1 MRTLPLLALVLLPAL
16 ATASSTLRCDKGIV
30 SIGDRASEVIAKCGK
45 PSERSFIGYTYSGGG
60 DQSVK
65 EWVYGPRSG
74 GMVYFLR
81 FEGGRLKNIDSKRG
95 N

>member
-1 MRTLPLLALVLLPAL
+1 MKTLPLLALPLLL
-16 ATASSTLRCDKGIV
+16 TLGDASASTLRCEKGII
-30 SIGDRASEVIAKCGK
+30 SEGDRTSEVIAKCGK
-45 PSERSFIGYTYSGGG
+45 PNDRSFVGYASGG
-60 DQSVK
+60 DLPVE

-74 GMVYFLR
+74 GMIYFLR